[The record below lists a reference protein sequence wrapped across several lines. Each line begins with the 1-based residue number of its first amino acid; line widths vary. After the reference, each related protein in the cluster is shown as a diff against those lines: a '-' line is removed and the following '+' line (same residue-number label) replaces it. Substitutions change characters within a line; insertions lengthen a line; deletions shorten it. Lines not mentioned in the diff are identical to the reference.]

1 MSGLELKSVHDLIE
15 LSKSVGWQV
24 EEIDHGYLCLCQD
37 LSQEKSYRTF
47 VWKHSFVGDVDKAI
61 REFDR
66 EGRTQAMIEG
76 LQGDASELVKAQLI
90 SAEKMLKE
98 VYSQITASF
107 TKEFIGFMK
116 TQGWLVKEVDTD
128 CHIFGH
134 SPQGIEMGFR
144 VRTAHFVADLR
155 TYADRFDPDNF
166 IAMFMKRNGGKSEF
180 TPRMLM
186 TEAEEMKEKLEQ
198 LAVEVGFH
206 LMALCDDFE

>member
-15 LSKSVGWQV
+15 LAKSVGWQV
-24 EEIDHGYLCLCQD
+24 GNMDNGYLCLCQD
-37 LSQEKSYRTF
+37 EGHENSYRTF
-47 VWKHSFVGDVDKAI
+47 VWANNFVGDVDRAI
-61 REFDR
+61 KEFDR
-66 EGRTQAMIEG
+66 EGRTQAMTEG
-76 LQGDASELVKAQLI
+76 LSDQQAELVAQELVT
-90 SAEKMLKE
+90 AEGMLKQL
-98 VYSQITASF
+98 YSKVTSAF
-107 TKEFIGFMK
+107 TQELILFMK

-128 CHIFGH
+128 CHVFGH